1 MDFQKLTEYRNQ
13 QNRFAQRIG
22 MALEE
27 IRPGYARV
35 VKTVDAD
42 DANPLGV
49 PHGGV
54 YFSMSDN
61 ACGSAMASYG
71 YMAVTLNA
79 SYQFFRAPVLETIS
93 PPKPGSQA
101 WENRLRL

>member
-42 DANPLGV
+42 DARCV
-49 PHGGV
+49 
-54 YFSMSDN
+54 
-61 ACGSAMASYG
+61 
-71 YMAVTLNA
+71 
-79 SYQFFRAPVLETIS
+79 
-93 PPKPGSQA
+93 
-101 WENRLRL
+101 